1 MGPGRMR
8 RDRVL
13 SAVEGLI
20 AELRRIG
27 VPIRVSE
34 DIDAV
39 AALRHVDLGQR
50 SELKA
55 ALGACLVKDAQ
66 HMGAFG
72 TVFDLYF
79 PVGSTTGA
87 SPVPGGAGPDD
98 PAPAGGPG
106 RSPGNG

>member
-20 AELRRIG
+20 AELRQIG
-27 VPIRVSE
+27 LPIRMSE

-66 HMGAFG
+66 HRGAFE

-79 PVGSTTGA
+79 PA
-87 SPVPGGAGPDD
+87 GGAAAGSPGAAAGE
-98 PAPAGGPG
+98 PGGPG
-106 RSPGNG
+106 GLAGQQ